1 MVEASTSMRIFS
13 SIVTETPMRPKSS
26 IMVVTSC
33 RCGTFDTVTGPSAN
47 RQPARIGRVAFLA
60 PEMRI
65 SPSSAIPPLICNL
78 STSLPCVF
86 VRSKHLKCERV
97 NFVAHG
103 RAQRRIHH
111 LVALYGFLADK
122 CRRNDDGLEVHVI
135 VAGHHRL
142 AAAQCR
148 LDDCRYLVWFHAA
161 SSKNCSSLPLRDR
174 EIQQPLYHSRM
185 IPDFTDEDLVELG
198 RQALTVEIDGL
209 RAQLPRLG
217 QDFARA
223 CRICLNC
230 RGRIVVTGMGKSGH
244 IGGKIAATLASTGTP
259 SFFVHPGEA
268 SHGDVGMI
276 TRDDVV
282 LALSNSGETAEILTI
297 LPVIKRLGV
306 PLIAFT
312 GNADSALGRI
322 ASVHLDIRVP
332 AEACPL
338 NLAPTASTTAA
349 LAVGDA
355 LAVALLKARG
365 FTEEDF
371 ARSHPAGAL
380 GRRLWYVKDVMRS
393 GLDVPTVRADTTMFD
408 GLMEITSKGL
418 GMTAIVDAEQHVL
431 GVFTDGDLRRA
442 LDRAAD
448 LRNTPMSEV
457 MTRNPKSVRP
467 GTLAAEAVHL
477 MDTYRITSLIVTDDD

>member
-1 MVEASTSMRIFS
+1 M
-13 SIVTETPMRPKSS
+13 
-26 IMVVTSC
+26 
-33 RCGTFDTVTGPSAN
+33 
-47 RQPARIGRVAFLA
+47 
-60 PEMRI
+60 
-65 SPSSAIPPLICNL
+65 
-78 STSLPCVF
+78 
-86 VRSKHLKCERV
+86 H
-97 NFVAHG
+97 
-103 RAQRRIHH
+103 
-111 LVALYGFLADK
+111 
-122 CRRNDDGLEVHVI
+122 
-135 VAGHHRL
+135 
-142 AAAQCR
+142 
-148 LDDCRYLVWFHAA
+148 
-161 SSKNCSSLPLRDR
+161 
-174 EIQQPLYHSRM
+174 
-185 IPDFTDEDLVELG
+185 PDYTDEDLVELG
-198 RQALTVEIDGL
+198 RQALAIEIDGL

-217 QDFARA
+217 TDFARA

-244 IGGKIAATLASTGTP
+244 VGGKIAATLASTGTP

-276 TRDDVV
+276 TRDDAV

-312 GNADSALGRI
+312 GNVDSALARI
-322 ASVHLDIRVP
+322 ATVHLDIQVP

-371 ARSHPAGAL
+371 ARSHPAGEL
-380 GRRLWYVKDVMRS
+380 GRRLLFVKDVMRS
-393 GLDVPTVRADTTMFD
+393 GAHIPTVRADTTLAE
-408 GLMEITSKGL
+408 GLMEVTSKGL
-418 GMTAIVDAEQHVL
+418 GMTAIIDDSMHVL

-448 LRNTPMSEV
+448 LHSTRMDQV
-457 MTRNPKSVRP
+457 MTINAKSVRP
-467 GTLAAEAVHL
+467 TMLAAEAVHL
-477 MDTYRITSLIVTDDD
+477 MEAHRITSLVVIDADKKIVGALNVHDLLRAGVF